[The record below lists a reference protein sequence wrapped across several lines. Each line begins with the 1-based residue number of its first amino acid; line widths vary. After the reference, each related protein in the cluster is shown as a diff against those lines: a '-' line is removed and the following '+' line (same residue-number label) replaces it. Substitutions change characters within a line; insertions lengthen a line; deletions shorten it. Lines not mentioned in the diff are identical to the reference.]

1 MKKACFFVFHA
12 YSVLGNGPCTRERK
26 ENLRVRVRVGV
37 TKRNTEY
44 FHRDQLST
52 AHYALGITYLLNPKR
67 LKHINYHLPSPSY
80 RRVLGSIFSVHL
92 IRTEA
97 RLDIDRNQ
105 HQTGVDDVKAII
117 HSEIVVLTSFPNFR
131 VVVYTE
137 ATNKTIF
144 LLRSESE
151 AKSRKE
157 GLDRKIHREIKN
169 DRYASSKLFMSKPAS
184 N

>member
-1 MKKACFFVFHA
+1 MH
-12 YSVLGNGPCTRERK
+12 TREERK
-26 ENLRVRVRVGV
+26 SASAGSGWSDE
-37 TKRNTEY
+37 TKHGIPEY

-52 AHYALGITYLLNPKR
+52 ALYALGITYLPNPKR

-131 VVVYTE
+131 VVVYIE